1 MPNIKSAI
9 KRVRTT
15 ETAEARNISQKNAM
29 RTAVKNA
36 KSAIDFDVA
45 IIGGGLVGIVIIVLK
60 LLAGGDTS
68 DVLNQALQNQMQN
81 IEPYYNWRHLYTAEE
96 DKASPF
102 YGRTYSEF
110 EFSQTVYNYY
120 IHPQWD
126 FFGSKTLY
134 LKLLF
139 VDYEHG
145 YAIIELLGEWNDA
158 IENDIMT
165 LRRDITDNLYA
176 LGINKY
182 MLIAEN
188 VLNFHSSDADYYE
201 EWREQ
206 IEEDGG
212 WIVILNMP
220 EQSQYDFKKARLTNY
235 LTLMDFE
242 GWRTLKPWAILY
254 RATKSISLFLQM
266 CGRGSRVTE
275 SKKDFIHKMGICLK
289 ELRETFNCLKII
301 ERANLTSNAE
311 LINKLKIEVNEL
323 ISIFVSSIKTAK
335 TNSEIKNR

>member
-1 MPNIKSAI
+1 
-9 KRVRTT
+9 
-15 ETAEARNISQKNAM
+15 
-29 RTAVKNA
+29 
-36 KSAIDFDVA
+36 
-45 IIGGGLVGIVIIVLK
+45 
-60 LLAGGDTS
+60 
-68 DVLNQALQNQMQN
+68 MQN

-139 VDYEHG
+139 VDYGQG
-145 YAIIELLGEWNDA
+145 YVIIELLGEWNDA

-176 LGINKY
+176 LGITKY
-182 MLIAEN
+182 ILIAEN

-212 WIVILNMP
+212 WVVILNMP

-235 LTLMDFE
+235 VTLMDFE
-242 GWRTLKPWAILY
+242 GWRTLKP
-254 RATKSISLFLQM
+254 
-266 CGRGSRVTE
+266 
-275 SKKDFIHKMGICLK
+275 
-289 ELRETFNCLKII
+289 
-301 ERANLTSNAE
+301 
-311 LINKLKIEVNEL
+311 EVVFGQVDNEMIRRL
-323 ISIFVSSIKTAK
+323 
-335 TNSEIKNR
+335 N